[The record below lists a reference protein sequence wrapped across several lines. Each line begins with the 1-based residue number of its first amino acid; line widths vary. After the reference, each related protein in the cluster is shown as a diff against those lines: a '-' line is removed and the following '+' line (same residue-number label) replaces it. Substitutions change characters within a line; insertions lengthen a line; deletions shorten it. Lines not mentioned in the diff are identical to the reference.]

1 MARRCRA
8 KIEATN
14 GFKTVICFD
23 GTETS
28 LWEEIAK
35 QLVNCPYPNTVV
47 ITRGKKQMAELEA
60 FETKWGTDFKEIQN
74 TLEAKWS
81 KYPMKFLT
89 YVDVEE
95 NAYWYEK
102 IIPHNMGDFT
112 VDVGRSYGRIGAEK
126 GSTDAEKVS
135 KWPFPSYMFWP
146 HYYSLINGGYDD
158 ATDDMLDEDDP
169 FAGILNNDE
178 GKKTGVIENE
188 DEAVIGLRDEMYRF
202 SQQTVSETIDVEFQ
216 TSTKLPFTRRQ
227 TGAAKKNIEALKN
240 ENDIKAFNKIMAKQ
254 VALVPRRV
262 DARKGET
269 LDKYFAREFKDP
281 QKQADEFNRIIDF
294 ETDLLRAMEA
304 VLDMLSPAK
313 ADADENG
320 EKPKK
325 RSGLFGETVI
335 ELGTPEEQ
343 EMILSRIGNEG
354 GVTWDKETGLLTT
367 NIYGR
372 KNILRPTV
380 FRMQSD
386 PRDAAFMGR
395 CTERN
400 ITKTRELYHGFKTGA
415 GLSLVS
421 CGGPTTEYS
430 RASGMYS
437 RGPATYTAENF
448 VKSFGYLSFST
459 CIWNR
464 GEAQNVGYMG
474 IFEVATGKEWNPP
487 CCGQYTAETLAE
499 HDADCIHA
507 MAGNSGLKMGE
518 FVTFSDDCLRPRWL
532 LRLELVA

>member
-1 MARRCRA
+1 MARKCRA

-313 ADADENG
+313 ADADEDG

-335 ELGTPEEQ
+335 ELATPEEQ
-343 EMILSRIGNEG
+343 ETILSRLGKEG
-354 GVTWDKETGLLTT
+354 GITWDKETGLLTT
-367 NIYGR
+367 RIYGST
-372 KNILRPTV
+372 NLLRPTV
-380 FRMQSD
+380 YRMQNDS
-386 PRDAAFMGR
+386 RDANFEEW
-395 CTERN
+395 CKERH
-400 ITKTRELYHGFKTGA
+400 ITKTMELYHGFKTGA

-437 RGPATYTAENF
+437 RGPALYFALNF

-474 IFEVATGKEWNPP
+474 IFEVAYGKDWNPP
-487 CCGQYTAETLAE
+487 CCGSYTAETLAE
-499 HDADCIHA
+499 HNADCIHA
-507 MAGNSGLKMGE
+507 RAGNSGLRMDEIIIFNNAG
-518 FVTFSDDCLRPRWL
+518 LRPKFL
-532 LRLELVA
+532 LRLEKA